1 MYPYKMRTMTRSNLS
16 NPTTKPRMG
25 SARRKAMSLSQT
37 DLVTINPLDPSRPLP
52 YVIQPA
58 ITDLNLVSWAASHR
72 DLITQHL
79 RRVGGILFRN
89 FQIKGTTDFEQFVQ
103 TVAGRL
109 LHYSFGSTPR
119 TQVQGQI
126 YTSTEYPA
134 SEVIPLHNEMAY
146 TRNWPMKIAFF
157 CVQPAESGGVTPI
170 ADSRRIFQRL
180 EPTLRDHLRDQQIM
194 YIRNYGSG
202 LDLSWQQV
210 FQTHDKTDVE
220 AYCQKEGIEWEW
232 QDDCLTTRQ
241 VCQAIA
247 THPQTGE
254 AVWFN
259 QAHLFHISN
268 LKPTIREALSLGEVF
283 PRNAYYGNG
292 DEIELAV
299 LDAIRQAYASE
310 TIEFTWQA
318 GDVLLL
324 DNMLVA
330 HGRMPFKGDRKML
343 VGMAEPGS

>member
-1 MYPYKMRTMTRSNLS
+1 MTPSNLS
-16 NPTTKPRMG
+16 NPTTKPRPG

-37 DLVTINPLDPSRPLP
+37 DLVQMNPLDSSQPLP
-52 YVIQPA
+52 YMIQPA
-58 ITDLNLVSWAASHR
+58 ITDLSLVAWAASHR
-72 DLITQHL
+72 DLITHHL

-89 FQIKGTTDFEQFVQ
+89 FKIKGATEFEQFVQ
-103 TVAGRL
+103 TVAGPL
-109 LHYSFGSTPR
+109 LRYSFGSTPR
-119 TQVQGQI
+119 TQVQGKI

-157 CVQPAESGGVTPI
+157 CVQPAESGGCTPI

-180 EPTLRDHLRDQQIM
+180 APNLRDRLQDQQVM

-210 FQTHDKTDVE
+210 FQTRDKTEVE
-220 AYCQKEGIEWEW
+220 VYCQQEGIEWEW
-232 QDDCLTTRQ
+232 QGDCLTTRQ

-254 AVWFN
+254 VVWFN

-268 LKPTIREALSLGEVF
+268 LKPTIRETLSLGAVF

-292 DEIELAV
+292 DEIEPAV

-310 TIEFTWQA
+310 TVKFMWQA

-330 HGRMPFKGDRKML
+330 HGRMPFDGDRKML